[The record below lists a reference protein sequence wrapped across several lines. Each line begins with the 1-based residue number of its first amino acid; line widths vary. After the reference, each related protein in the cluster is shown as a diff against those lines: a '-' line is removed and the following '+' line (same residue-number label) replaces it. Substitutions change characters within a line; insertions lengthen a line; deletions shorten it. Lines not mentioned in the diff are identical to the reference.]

1 MSFNVGEI
9 PHLRSLSVSFAK
21 AGDVPVFMLVE
32 GSIAALAGAGGA
44 DDDDDAGDVDGV
56 LTDAG
61 GVEESGF
68 LHAIAVSRAARTT
81 KAKVFFIV

>member
-1 MSFNVGEI
+1 M
-9 PHLRSLSVSFAK
+9 SFAK

-44 DDDDDAGDVDGV
+44 EDDDDAGDADGV

-61 GVEESGF
+61 GCEESGF
-68 LHAIAVSRAARTT
+68 LHAIAVSTAASTT
-81 KAKVFFIV
+81 NAKVFFMV